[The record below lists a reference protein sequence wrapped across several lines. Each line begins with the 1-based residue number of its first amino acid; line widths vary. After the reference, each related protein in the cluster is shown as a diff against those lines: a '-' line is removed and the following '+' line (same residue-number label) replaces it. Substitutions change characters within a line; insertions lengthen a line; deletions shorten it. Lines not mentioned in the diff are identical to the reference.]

1 MIPTIRI
8 DSNTHTYADGSLYV
22 IEQVEF
28 DPLDVVS
35 WRAVDSADA
44 TFAAPMRAH
53 YILIHDREVGVLIS
67 RRVAH
72 AFYRHSA
79 RDEGRRYDQFGNTWL
94 HAPTKA
100 LVERSG
106 PAAQLVNIEY
116 VAGPTRRSY
125 PALPPVTANA
135 LALGYDDMQFVGEV

>member
-1 MIPTIRI
+1 MVQTILI
-8 DSNTHTYADGSLYV
+8 DSNTHTYKHGSLYV

-35 WRAVDSADA
+35 FRAIKHEDA
-44 TFAAPMRAH
+44 TFSAAMRANF
-53 YILIHDREVGVLIS
+53 ILVHDREVGVLIS

-79 RDEGRRYDQFGNTWL
+79 KDEGRRYDKFGDTWL
-94 HAPTKA
+94 HASTKA

-106 PAAQLVNIEY
+106 PAAELVNIKY
-116 VAGPTRRSY
+116 LAAPTRRSY
-125 PALPPVTANA
+125 PALPPITVSSVA
-135 LALGYDDMQFVGEV
+135 LDWQDMKFVGTV